1 MEYFQ
6 EVSWTEPIVSRRGL
20 KRPVS
25 MQAGMLDFN
34 PACVQPAEVSK
45 FCSANNRIQRFAI
58 VEWSIMNPEKIVD
71 FFDRMRKDSRFR
83 NYYNNVYDPLRIVY
97 KMLFDEPL
105 MEVGQSESQWSTKLE
120 RVLVEERQA
129 LERCREEIFA
139 RESRVAWLKHVQADE
154 LGDRYYWR
162 TGLKPLPRWKSKT
175 AQHAAKRKANAG
187 LKINQ
192 TKAKKSKD
200 DLHPDLHPEEE
211 PVLDLCSEVPEN
223 EECVRR
229 VILLSEGERSRL
241 LAEGSGL
248 TLATCLDKDMYIH
261 RGS

>member
-1 MEYFQ
+1 MLGDWPSIVNGGCRFALQARITFLEQVRIFSKSNISWNHGRILLSPGYNEIEHARFGIPVEYFQ

-58 VEWSIMNPEKIVD
+58 VEWSIMNPEKIVE

-129 LERCREEIFA
+129 LERCREEIIV

-154 LGDRYYWR
+154 
-162 TGLKPLPRWKSKT
+162 
-175 AQHAAKRKANAG
+175 
-187 LKINQ
+187 
-192 TKAKKSKD
+192 
-200 DLHPDLHPEEE
+200 
-211 PVLDLCSEVPEN
+211 
-223 EECVRR
+223 
-229 VILLSEGERSRL
+229 
-241 LAEGSGL
+241 
-248 TLATCLDKDMYIH
+248 
-261 RGS
+261 